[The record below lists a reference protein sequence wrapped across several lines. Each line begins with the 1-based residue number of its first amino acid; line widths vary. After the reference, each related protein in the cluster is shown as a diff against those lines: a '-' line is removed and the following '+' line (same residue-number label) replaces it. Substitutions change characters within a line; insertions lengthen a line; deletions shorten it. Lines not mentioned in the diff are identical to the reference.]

1 MPSPFPG
8 MDPYLEGPSWP
19 SFHVL
24 LIAEM
29 LNTLAPRI
37 RPKYIVEAER
47 RVYLET
53 DPYDRERFI
62 RPDVAIGVQPVRK
75 MPDREPPGAVG
86 VAEPVTL
93 TLPMP
98 AEHREAY
105 LTIRLRKPRRVVTV
119 IEVLSPTNKKPGT
132 LGHEV
137 YKAKRD
143 GVLECKTHLVEL
155 DLLRGGERM
164 PTVEPLPPA
173 DYYAL
178 VSRSDRRP
186 TVDVYPSSVRQ
197 PLPSLPIPL
206 EPEDPDVVL
215 DLQAA
220 FTSVYDRACLEYSLD
235 YEGKLEP
242 PLPEADAPWAKA
254 LVANWSGASE

>member
-19 SFHVL
+19 DFHVL
-24 LIAEM
+24 LIAE
-29 LNTLAPRI
+29 LRTSLSERI

-53 DPYDRERFI
+53 DPYDPERFI
-62 RPDVAIGVQPVRK
+62 RPDVAIGVQPARK
-75 MPDREPPGAVG
+75 TAGRETSGALA

-105 LTIRLRKPRRVVTV
+105 LTIRLRRPRRVVTV
-119 IEVLSPTNKKPGT
+119 IEVLSPMNKKPRTMGR
-132 LGHEV
+132 EV
-137 YKAKRD
+137 YTAKRD

-173 DYYAL
+173 DYYAT

-186 TVDVYPSSVRQ
+186 TVDVYPWSLRQ
-197 PLPSLPIPL
+197 PLPSVPIPL

-220 FTSVYDRACLEYSLD
+220 FSAVYDRACLEYSLD
-235 YEGKLEP
+235 YEGEVEP
-242 PLPEADAPWAKA
+242 PLPEADAPWAKTLLA
-254 LVANWSGASE
+254 DWGGARE